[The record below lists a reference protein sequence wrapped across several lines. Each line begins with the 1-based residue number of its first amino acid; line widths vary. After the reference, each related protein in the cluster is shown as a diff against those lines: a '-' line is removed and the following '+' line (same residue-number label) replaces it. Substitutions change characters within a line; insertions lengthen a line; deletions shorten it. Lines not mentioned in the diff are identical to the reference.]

1 MSAEDLVACDQALV
15 MSYIR
20 SGRTADAVALAEQG
34 VRESGRFAP
43 VYRQLLEQARG
54 SMGR

>member
-1 MSAEDLVACDQALV
+1 
-15 MSYIR
+15 MSYLR

-54 SMGR
+54 ASAAR